1 MRAVNLLPRQQQV
14 AQKSKRPNS
23 VALGA
28 MIGGAA
34 VLLAIVAGFLLANR
48 SVDRQRQALADARA
62 VLAATPAHRM
72 SAQTQAFRTTLLSQ
86 REQRSLA
93 LAAAIGKRVAWDRI
107 LRRVALVMPDDVWLQ
122 SLTGAVP
129 LDSALPVTATT
140 TPGTTTPGTT
150 TPGTTTPGALPT
162 TPTALTIQGYTYSQD
177 GVARLLERLAIVP
190 DLKNVQLQTSQS
202 QQLGTQTVINF
213 TIVSDIKQ
221 GRGAS

>member
-1 MRAVNLLPRQQQV
+1 MRAVNLLPRQAV
-14 AQKSKRPNS
+14 EQKRERPNS

-28 MIGGAA
+28 AIAGAA
-34 VLLAIVAGFLLANR
+34 VLLVLVAGFLLANR

-62 VLAATPAHRM
+62 VLAATPAKKM
-72 SAQTQAFRTTLLSQ
+72 SAQTQAFRATLLSQ

-122 SLTGAVP
+122 SLTGSVP

-140 TPGTTTPGTT
+140 TPS
-150 TPGTTTPGALPT
+150 ALPA

-177 GVARLLERLAIVP
+177 GVARLLERLEVIP
-190 DLKNVQLQTSQS
+190 DLQNVQLQTSQS
-202 QQLGTQTVINF
+202 QKIGNQTVISF
-213 TIVSDIKQ
+213 TIVSDVKK
-221 GRGAS
+221 GRGVS

>member
-14 AQKSKRPNS
+14 AQKRERPNS

-28 MIGGAA
+28 TIGGAA
-34 VLLAIVAGFLLANR
+34 VLLALVGGFLLANR

-62 VLAATPAHRM
+62 VLAATPATKM
-72 SAQTQAFRTTLLSQ
+72 SAQTQAFRTTLLNQ

-122 SLTGAVP
+122 SLSGSVP
-129 LDSALPVTATT
+129 LDTAAPVPTTTTAPSALP
-140 TPGTTTPGTT
+140 
-150 TPGTTTPGALPT
+150 AL
-162 TPTALTIQGYTYSQD
+162 PTALTIQGYTYSQD
-177 GVARLLERLAIVP
+177 GVARLLERLAVVP

-202 QQLGTQTVINF
+202 QQLGNQTVISF
-213 TIVSDIKQ
+213 TIVSDIQK